1 MPPSRRQILRRRRVV
16 VFGAAAV
23 LLGTLFYLP
32 LTLLAP
38 LGSVDAAVAPVEVAA
53 QPAAALEWP
62 ALGAS
67 AVGAIGYDGVLG
79 TGGNDAAAPIASISK
94 IISALVVLQ
103 AKPLALGD
111 AGPDI
116 TFTAKDVAI
125 RDAYRAINGATE
137 PVSAGLV
144 LSQRQVMDVML
155 VESANNYAESLVT
168 WAFGSVDEFV
178 PVANEWLKTNGLT
191 STSITEPTGMSAKN
205 VSTASDL
212 VALGKLALAN
222 PVISAIVGTSTE
234 TVPGVGDLKNSNN
247 LLGTD
252 GIRGIKTGTLD
263 EAGACLLFAA
273 DYVVGGETIT
283 IVGAVLGGV
292 DHKSLNVAVKALL
305 ADVEESFRVVPLTT
319 AGQPFGSYTTP
330 WGDTANLVAT
340 KDTSAVVWSDRAV
353 TTKVD
358 AENVGVAKKGVDVGE
373 VTFTVD
379 GELIT
384 VPLELAAT
392 IDDPG
397 PLWRLTNPAALF

>member
-1 MPPSRRQILRRRRVV
+1 MPPSRRQILRRRRVAF
-16 VFGAAAV
+16 FGAAAV
-23 LLGTLFYLP
+23 VLGTVFYLP

-38 LGSVDAAVAPVEVAA
+38 LGSVEAAVAPVEVAA

-67 AVGAIGYDGVLG
+67 AVGAIGYDGVLAA
-79 TGGNDAAAPIASISK
+79 GGASAPAPMASISK
-94 IISALVVLQ
+94 IVTALVVLQ
-103 AKPLALGD
+103 AKPLEVGD
-111 AGPDI
+111 TGPDI

-125 RDAYRAINGATE
+125 RDAYRAVNGATE
-137 PVSAGLV
+137 PVTAGLV
-144 LSQRQVMDVML
+144 LSQRQVMDVVL

-168 WAFGSVDEFV
+168 WAFGSVEEFV
-178 PVANEWLKTNGLT
+178 PVANEWLKTNGLN
-191 STSITEPTGMSAKN
+191 STTIVEPTGMSPLN
-205 VSTASDL
+205 VSTAGDL

-222 PVISAIVGTSTE
+222 PVVNTIVGTSTE
-234 TVPGVGDLKNSNN
+234 TVPGVGDLKNSNT
-247 LLGTD
+247 LLGVD

-273 DYVVGGETIT
+273 DYVMGGETIT

-292 DHKSLNVAVKALL
+292 DHKSLNVSVRSLL

-319 AGQPFGSYTTP
+319 AGQPFGTYTTP

-340 KDTSAVVWSDRAV
+340 KDSSAVVWSDRPVATAV
-353 TTKVD
+353 E
-358 AENVGVAKKGVDVGE
+358 AGEVGVADKGKDVGE

-379 GELIT
+379 GEQIT
-384 VPLELAAT
+384 VPLELAST

-397 PLWRLTNPAALF
+397 AWWRLTNPAALF

>member
-1 MPPSRRQILRRRRVV
+1 M
-16 VFGAAAV
+16 
-23 LLGTLFYLP
+23 LGTIFYLP

-222 PVISAIVGTSTE
+222 PVVSAIVGTSTE

-247 LLGTD
+247 LLGAD

>member
-1 MPPSRRQILRRRRVV
+1 MA
-16 VFGAAAV
+16 VFGTAAIV
-23 LLGTLFYLP
+23 LGTLFYLP

-38 LGSVDAAVAPVEVAA
+38 LGSVEPRIAATEVAPAA
-53 QPAAALEWP
+53 AAALEWP
-62 ALGAS
+62 ALGTS

-79 TGGNDAAAPIASISK
+79 TGGASAPAPIASISK
-94 IISALVVLQ
+94 IITALVVLQ
-103 AKPLALGD
+103 AKPLAVGD
-111 AGPDI
+111 SGPDI
-116 TFTAKDVAI
+116 SFTAKDVAI
-125 RDAYRAINGATE
+125 RDAYRAVNGATE

-168 WAFGSVDEFV
+168 WAFGSVDAFV
-178 PVANEWLKTNGLT
+178 PVANEWLKSNGLT
-191 STSITEPTGMSAKN
+191 STSITEPTGMSPKN

-222 PVISAIVGTSTE
+222 PVVSAIVGTSTE

-247 LLGTD
+247 LLGSD

-273 DYVVGGETIT
+273 DYTVGGKTIT

-292 DHKSLNVAVKALL
+292 DHKSLNVAVKSLL
-305 ADVEESFRVVPLTT
+305 ADVEEGFHVVPLTT
-319 AGQPFGSYTTP
+319 AGEPFGSYTTP

-340 KDTSAVVWSDRAV
+340 KDTSAVVWSNAPV
-353 TTKVD
+353 STTVD
-358 AENVGVAKKGVDVGE
+358 ADGVGVATKGDKVGT

-379 GELIT
+379 GEQIS
-384 VPLELAAT
+384 VPLELGAT

-397 PLWRLTNPAALF
+397 AWWRLTNPAALF

>member
-1 MPPSRRQILRRRRVV
+1 MPPSRRQILRRRRIA
-16 VFGAAAV
+16 VFGAAAIV
-23 LLGTLFYLP
+23 LGTVFYLP

-38 LGSVDAAVAPVEVAA
+38 LGSVEAQVAPVEVA
-53 QPAAALEWP
+53 PAAAASLEWP
-62 ALGAS
+62 TLGTS

-79 TGGNDAAAPIASISK
+79 AGGASAPAPIASISK
-94 IISALVVLQ
+94 VITALVVLQ
-103 AKPLALGD
+103 AKPLAVGD
-111 AGPDI
+111 SGPDI
-116 TFTAKDVAI
+116 EFTAEDVAI
-125 RDAYRAINGATE
+125 RDAYRAVNGATE

-168 WAFGSVDEFV
+168 WAFGSVDAFV

-191 STSITEPTGMSAKN
+191 STSITEPTGMSPKN

-212 VALGKLALAN
+212 VALGKIALAD
-222 PVISAIVGTSTE
+222 PVVSAIVGTSTE

-247 LLGTD
+247 LLGSD

-273 DYVVGGETIT
+273 DYKVGGETIT

-292 DHKSLNVAVKALL
+292 DHKSLNVAVKSLL
-305 ADVEESFRVVPLTT
+305 ADVEESFHVVPLTT
-319 AGQPFGSYTTP
+319 VGQPFGSYTTP

-340 KDTSAVVWSDRAV
+340 NDTSAVVWADSPVA
-353 TTKVD
+353 TSVD
-358 AENVGVAKKGVDVGE
+358 AGDVGVAKKGDDVGT

-384 VPLELAAT
+384 VPLELATT

-397 PLWRLTNPAALF
+397 PWWRLTNPVALF

>member
-103 AKPLALGD
+103 SKPLALGD

-353 TTKVD
+353 TTKVE
-358 AENVGVAKKGVDVGE
+358 AENVGVAKKGDDVGE

>member
-1 MPPSRRQILRRRRVV
+1 MPPSRRQILRRRRVA

-23 LLGTLFYLP
+23 VLGTVFYLP

-53 QPAAALEWP
+53 QPAAELEWP

-67 AVGAIGYDGVLG
+67 AVGALGYDGLLG
-79 TGGNDAAAPIASISK
+79 AGGAAEPAPMASISK
-94 IISALVVLQ
+94 IVTALVVLQ
-103 AKPLALGD
+103 AKPLEIGD

-125 RDAYRAINGATE
+125 RDAYRAVNGATE
-137 PVSAGLV
+137 PVTAGLV

-168 WAFGSVDEFV
+168 WTFGSVDEFV
-178 PVANEWLKTNGLT
+178 PIANEWLKTNGMN
-191 STSITEPTGMSAKN
+191 STAIVEPTGMSPLN
-205 VSTASDL
+205 VSTAGDL

-222 PVISAIVGTSTE
+222 PVVNAIVGTRAA

-247 LLGTD
+247 LLGVD

-273 DYVVGGETIT
+273 DYVVGGETVT

-292 DHKSLNVAVKALL
+292 DHKSLNVAVRSLL

-319 AGQPFGSYTTP
+319 AGEPFGTYTTP

-340 KDTSAVVWSDRAV
+340 QDASTVVWSDRPV
-353 TTKVD
+353 TTSVE
-358 AENVGVAKKGVDVGE
+358 AEDVGVAVKGTDVGE

-379 GELIT
+379 GEQIT
-384 VPLELAAT
+384 VPLELAST

-397 PLWRLTNPAALF
+397 AWWRLTNPAALF

>member
-1 MPPSRRQILRRRRVV
+1 MPPSRRQILRRRRVA
-16 VFGAAAV
+16 VFGAAAIV
-23 LLGTLFYLP
+23 LGTVFYLP

-38 LGSVDAAVAPVEVAA
+38 LGSVEAAVAPVEVAA
-53 QPAAALEWP
+53 QPAAALEFP
-62 ALGAS
+62 ALGTS
-67 AVGAIGYDGVLG
+67 AVGAIGYDGALA
-79 TGGNDAAAPIASISK
+79 TGGAAAPAPIASISK
-94 IISALVVLQ
+94 IITALVVLQ
-103 AKPLALGD
+103 AKPLELGD
-111 AGPDI
+111 TGPDI

-125 RDAYRAINGATE
+125 RDAYRSVNGATE
-137 PVSAGLV
+137 PVTAGLV
-144 LSQRQVMDVML
+144 LSQRQVMDVVL

-178 PVANEWLKTNGLT
+178 PVANEWLKTNGLN
-191 STSITEPTGMSAKN
+191 STSITEPTGMSPLN

-222 PVISAIVGTSTE
+222 PVVNDIVGTSTE

-247 LLGTD
+247 LLGVD

-292 DHKSLNVAVKALL
+292 DHKSLNVSVQALL
-305 ADVEESFRVVPLTT
+305 ADVEESFHVVTLAT
-319 AGQPFGSYTTP
+319 AGQPFGTYTTP
-330 WGDTANLVAT
+330 WGDTSNLVAAH
-340 KDTSAVVWSDRAV
+340 DASAVVWADRPVTSAVVADG
-353 TTKVD
+353 
-358 AENVGVAKKGVDVGE
+358 VGVAEKGDDVGE

-384 VPLELAAT
+384 VPLELATT

-397 PLWRLTNPAALF
+397 AWWRLTNPAALF

>member
-1 MPPSRRQILRRRRVV
+1 VA
-16 VFGAAAV
+16 VFGAAAIV
-23 LLGTLFYLP
+23 LGTVFYLP

-38 LGSVDAAVAPVEVAA
+38 LGSVEAAVAPVEVAA

-62 ALGAS
+62 ALGTS
-67 AVGAIGYDGVLG
+67 AVGAVGYDDLLG
-79 TGGNDAAAPIASISK
+79 TGGSGATAPIASISK

-103 AKPLALGD
+103 EKPLALGD
-111 AGPDI
+111 TGPDI
-116 TFTAKDVAI
+116 TFTSKDVAI
-125 RDAYRAINGATE
+125 RDAYRAVNGATE
-137 PVSAGLV
+137 PVSAGLT

-178 PVANEWLKTNGLT
+178 PVANEWLKTNGLN
-191 STSITEPTGMSAKN
+191 STSIVEPTGMSPQN
-205 VSTASDL
+205 VSSASDL

-222 PVISAIVGTSTE
+222 PVIAAIVNTSTE

-247 LLGTD
+247 LLGSD

-283 IVGAVLGGV
+283 IVGAVLGGT

-319 AGQPFGSYTTP
+319 AGQPFGTYTTP
-330 WGDTANLVAT
+330 WGETANLVAT
-340 KDTSAVVWSDRAV
+340 KDTSAVVWSDTPV
-353 TTKVD
+353 STKVVAD
-358 AENVGVAKKGVDVGE
+358 DVGTAKKGDDVGE

-379 GELIT
+379 GELVT

-397 PLWRLTNPAALF
+397 AWWRLTNPAALF